1 MLYQLDQNLYP
12 LSRENCTDPKVLE
25 LIDAIETH
33 RVKSEVTLQGFNM
46 TFGRDVDRDQA
57 IDEIIKALSIE
68 VEGEELDFGD
78 LNWKE

>member
-1 MLYQLDQNLYP
+1 
-12 LSRENCTDPKVLE
+12 
-25 LIDAIETH
+25 
-33 RVKSEVTLQGFNM
+33 M